1 MNSSFS
7 DKDRLLSKL
16 AGIYDQLEELDE
28 ALKASFSELRIELD
42 QRERDKLL
50 DSAEKITKLER
61 IADQMFLNGEM
72 VQNSLSHHSAKSLK
86 LEMGF

>member
-42 QRERDKLL
+42 QREQDRLL

-61 IADQMFLNGEM
+61 ITDQMLLNGEM
-72 VQNSLSHHSAKSLK
+72 VQNPLSHHSAKSLK